1 MTFFEMTKTGEL
13 VPCSDPWRDGDD
25 LSDVLKRL
33 GFKTKTL
40 GVMGLEH
47 IYWMAWYERKE
58 GEGHAFIAEWE
69 DSGRIRLILVP
80 DWPTLIK
87 LQAMFAPIAQAHLL
101 ASYMETFSTIACR
114 AFHASHGHDVYKP
127 CLQCDPTEVKQWQR
141 WCEQAPSDPF
151 ANQPPKP

>member
-1 MTFFEMTKTGEL
+1 MNFFEMTKTGEL
-13 VPCSDPWRDGDD
+13 VPCSDLWRDGDAD

-33 GFKTKTL
+33 GFKTETL

-47 IYWMAWYERKE
+47 IYWMAWYGREEEE

-87 LQAMFAPIAQAHLL
+87 LQALFASIVQTYLL

-127 CLQCDPTEVKQWQR
+127 CLKCDPTEVKRRQTWLER
-141 WCEQAPSDPF
+141 PLKTP
-151 ANQPPKP
+151 